1 MKNVGMKPE
10 SYRIATASSE
20 LFAPPHCLQLLA
32 EGNTEKGDAL
42 KQHESQGFLQ
52 PNVPMSL
59 FRFVILYLFIELM
72 SI

>member
-32 EGNTEKGDAL
+32 EGNTEKAM
-42 KQHESQGFLQ
+42 H
-52 PNVPMSL
+52 
-59 FRFVILYLFIELM
+59 
-72 SI
+72 